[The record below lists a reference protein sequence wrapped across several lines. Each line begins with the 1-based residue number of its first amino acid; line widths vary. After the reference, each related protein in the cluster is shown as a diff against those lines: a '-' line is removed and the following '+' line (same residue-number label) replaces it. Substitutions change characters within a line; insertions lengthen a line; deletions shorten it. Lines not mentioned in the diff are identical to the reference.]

1 MASGEA
7 LATVEP
13 YRRWFHRDVEAAV
26 KDLESFC
33 ALLAKWQRVK
43 NLVSRETLNDVW
55 TRHVADSLQVLKL
68 LGPGDVAIM
77 DLGSGG
83 GFPGIPLAIALKGG
97 NTSLV
102 LVEPNARKASFLRTV
117 ARELSLAVTVE
128 AKRSDE
134 IDSRETISPNV
145 ITSRALAPLPA
156 LCGMAAPFFG
166 PETRAIFH
174 KGSEYGEELTESRAV
189 WHHDVVI
196 VPSATSET
204 GVLLELRN
212 LRLKTK

>member
-7 LATVEP
+7 I
-13 YRRWFHRDVEAAV
+13 AAV
-26 KDLESFC
+26 TPYLQWLRRDRESACSDLESFC

-43 NLVSRETLNDVW
+43 NLVSRETLDDLWV
-55 TRHVADSLQVLKL
+55 RHVADSLQVLKL
-68 LGPGDVAIM
+68 LTPSDRSFL

-83 GFPGIPLAIALKGG
+83 GFPGIPLAIALKGSG
-97 NTSLV
+97 ATFT

-117 ARELSLAVTVE
+117 ARELGIAVKVE

-145 ITSRALAPLPA
+145 ITSRAVASLPV

-174 KGSEYGEELTESRAV
+174 KGREYGEELTESRAV

-196 VPSATSET
+196 VPSDTSET

-212 LRLKTK
+212 LRLKTN

>member
-1 MASGEA
+1 MASAEA

-13 YRRWFHRDVEAAV
+13 YRRWLRRDGETTA

-33 ALLAKWQRVK
+33 ALLANWQRVK
-43 NLVSRETLNDVW
+43 NLVSRETLDDVW

-68 LGPGDVAIM
+68 LGSGDMTIM

-83 GFPGIPLAIALKGG
+83 GFPGSPLAIALKGG
-97 NTSLV
+97 DTSFV
-102 LVEPNARKASFLRTV
+102 LVEPNARKASFLRTA
-117 ARELSLAVTVE
+117 ARELGLEVTVE

-134 IDSRETISPNV
+134 IDSRETISPDV
-145 ITSRALAPLPA
+145 ITSRALASLPA

-166 PETRAIFH
+166 TETRAIFH
-174 KGSEYGEELTESRAV
+174 KGREYGEELTESRAV
-189 WHHDVVI
+189 WHHDVVVI
-196 VPSATSET
+196 PSDTSET